1 MDIKKDLDKTFDQ
14 FSGEEIDLS
23 SHELQK
29 KHLKFIE
36 EKLKT
41 NNKQHQIQ

>member
-1 MDIKKDLDKTFDQ
+1 MDIKKDLEKTFDQ

-29 KHLKFIE
+29 KHLKFKE
-36 EKLKT
+36 F
-41 NNKQHQIQ
+41 